1 MRSLRGTYRFPCGAV
16 GGRVAALAVAA
27 AVLAGCAESL
37 HDIAARGDLDAVRAL
52 LQKDPGWLNR
62 PDDRGK
68 SPLFHAV
75 TNNRVEVVA
84 FLLEQ
89 GAAPRFA
96 DATGLTPLHI
106 AVWHGRAEPAKLLV
120 ERGADIHARDV
131 FGDTPL
137 HTAAMH
143 GRVDM
148 VKWLLSVGAD
158 PAETNDDERTP
169 AALARRHRQ
178 TETAELLEALTPDAP

>member
-1 MRSLRGTYRFPCGAV
+1 MRSLRRTYRFPCGAV
-16 GGRVAALAVAA
+16 GKRVAALAVLITA
-27 AVLAGCAESL
+27 LAGCAESL
-37 HDIAARGDLDAVRAL
+37 HDVAARGDLDAVRAQL
-52 LQKDPGWLNR
+52 EKDPGWLNR

-75 TNNRVEVVA
+75 TNNRVEIVA

-89 GAAPRFA
+89 GADPQFA

-106 AVWHGRAEPAKLLV
+106 AVWHGRAEPARLLV

-148 VKWLLSVGAD
+148 IGWLLSVGAD
-158 PAETNDDERTP
+158 PALTNDEDLTP
-169 AALARRHRQ
+169 AALARRHRE
-178 TETAELLEALTPDAP
+178 TETAELLEALTREDP

>member
-1 MRSLRGTYRFPCGAV
+1 MSLRRTHRFACVAV
-16 GGRVAALAVAA
+16 VKRVAALAVLV

-37 HDIAARGDLDAVRAL
+37 HDVAARGDLDAVRAL
-52 LQKDPGWLNR
+52 LEKDPGWLNR

-75 TNNRVEVVA
+75 TNNRVEIVA

-89 GAAPRFA
+89 GADPQFA

-148 VKWLLSVGAD
+148 VRWLLSIGAD
-158 PAETNDDERTP
+158 PAAANDEGLTP

-178 TETAELLEALTPDAP
+178 AETAELLEALTRDVP